1 MRKLVQMLVT
11 LCMIAFATQVAFAES
26 DRETIEEGADLASI
40 HRLAV
45 AIPKYYPVGEN
56 APTLE
61 ELTKIVYDGS
71 KAARCYVLSYNE
83 VAQGI
88 NTDYHLN
95 IKVLD
100 AKKAE
105 KAFKEHVAK
114 YADAY
119 VETWVANNSGTTCFF
134 SVYKAGTNEL
144 LYNYEVRASKWSK
157 GDAKTYL
164 SLSEQFY
171 KHFEHAA
178 TEQQKK
184 KEKSEKG

>member
-1 MRKLVQMLVT
+1 MRKLVQMLVM
-11 LCMIAFATQVAFAES
+11 LSMIVFATQVAFAAS
-26 DRETIEEGADLASI
+26 DKETIEEGADLTSI

-45 AIPKYYPVGEN
+45 ATPKYYPVGEE

-61 ELTKIVYDGS
+61 ELTKIIYDGS
-71 KAARCYVLSYNE
+71 KGSHCDVLSYTD
-83 VAQGI
+83 VANGI
-88 NTDYHLN
+88 NKDDHLN

-134 SVYKAGTNEL
+134 SVYKAGTDEL
-144 LYNYEVRASKWSK
+144 LYVYQIQAGKWSK

-171 KHFEHAA
+171 KHFEHAV

-184 KEKSEKG
+184 NEKG